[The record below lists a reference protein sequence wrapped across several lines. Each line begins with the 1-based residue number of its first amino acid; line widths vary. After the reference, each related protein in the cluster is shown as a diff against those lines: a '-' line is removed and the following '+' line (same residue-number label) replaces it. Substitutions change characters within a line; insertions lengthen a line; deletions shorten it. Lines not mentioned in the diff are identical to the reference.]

1 MQQLEVAASRSAAAG
16 EQETQAAM
24 TKLAA
29 SCLAIAALIAVAAAL
44 VASPLL
50 VWGQHTAPAL
60 QWVKQ
65 HASQQLGNVQQLAQ
79 WPASLLKQQGSCVC
93 PVRSLGCLH
102 LSFRMQ
108 CADT

>member
-1 MQQLEVAASRSAAAG
+1 
-16 EQETQAAM
+16 M

-29 SCLAIAALIAVAAAL
+29 SCLAVAALIAVAAAL

-60 QWVKQ
+60 QWMKQ
-65 HASQQLGNVQQLAQ
+65 HASQQLMNVQQIAQ

-93 PVRSLGCLH
+93 PVRSLRS
-102 LSFRMQ
+102 LSVLFTMH
-108 CADT
+108 CADS